1 MTLPFV
7 RRKPIPDVTCGN
19 AAYDRVRW
27 HIVRHN
33 APGGNDGLTPDVYS
47 LQNGD
52 ISADPSACSDRDIAV
67 VLRALVFLCQFR
79 DVLSDSI
86 YTMVAGNNGYVGT
99 YDHEVLNADVRHA

>member
-1 MTLPFV
+1 M
-7 RRKPIPDVTCGN
+7 
-19 AAYDRVRW
+19 
-27 HIVRHN
+27 RHN
-33 APGGNDGLTPDVYS
+33 APGGNDGLTPDVYA

-52 ISADPSACSDRDIAV
+52 ISADPSAGSDRDIAV
-67 VLRALVFLCQFR
+67 ILRALVFLCQFR